1 MKIIATLGP
10 STCNKKVIEDL
21 INSGADTLRLNF
33 SHFYERQFVEMLS
46 IARNIDEDVNIMA
59 DLQGKKI
66 RVDDKLKDTFKIYNN
81 EIVYFCGSDAY
92 NLFSE
97 GNDKIKIIPLNI
109 KSDIIEDNEVNKIS
123 MKDGTMNFEVI
134 DKNKGFIK
142 VRVKDDGVIRAG
154 KGCNIPDID
163 YKYTELSKKDKESLN
178 WAIKNNI
185 KIICQSFV
193 ESKSEI
199 EDIKKYIQEN
209 NRNIDDI
216 KILSKIETST
226 GLENYKEIIECCN
239 GVIIARGDLIPE
251 CGILSSVEEEFGLL
265 RKLEKYRKNKE
276 IIIATHILDNMKKC
290 TSPTI
295 NELESIYTFIN
306 TGATGFLLAGETS
319 IGKYPVKTV
328 KLLRELMDLYKK

>member
-10 STCNKKVIEDL
+10 STSNKKVIGEL

-33 SHFYERQFVEMLS
+33 SHFYEKQFQEMLS
-46 IARNIDEDVNIMA
+46 IARNIDENIKIMA

-66 RVDDKLKDTFKIYNN
+66 RIDEKLKETFKIYTN
-81 EIVYFCGSDAY
+81 EIVYFCGNDAY

-97 GNDKIKIIPLNI
+97 GKDKIKIIPLNI
-109 KSDIIEDNEVNKIS
+109 NSEIIEDNEVNKIS
-123 MKDGTMNFEVI
+123 MKDGTINFEVI

-154 KGCNIPDID
+154 KGCNVPGIN
-163 YKYTELSKKDKESLN
+163 YKYSELSKKDKESLK
-178 WAIKNNI
+178 WAINNNI

-193 ESKSEI
+193 ESKKEI
-199 EDIKKYIQEN
+199 NDIKKYIEAN
-209 NRNIDDI
+209 NGDIEEI

-226 GLENYKEIIECCN
+226 GLENYEEIMECCN

-251 CGILSSVEEEFGLL
+251 CGMVTSVEEEFELL
-265 RKLEKYRKNKE
+265 KKLKKYKKSKE
-276 IIIATHILDNMKKC
+276 IIIATHILDNMKKG
-290 TSPTI
+290 TLPTI

-306 TGATGFLLAGETS
+306 IGATGFLLAGETS
-319 IGKYPVKTV
+319 IGKYPIKTV
-328 KLLRELMDLYKK
+328 KLLSELMNLYKK